1 FLTCPHL
8 FALHIFAGYAVG
20 KNYSKEQLVPCRN
33 GGIHAVAIH
42 DVASRTDVAATHM
55 HTWFLRWV

>member
-1 FLTCPHL
+1 M
-8 FALHIFAGYAVG
+8 G